1 MRFNPPIKAKPAPT
15 QYEDRDESDEAE
27 IQRRTV
33 LVLHKLSLKL
43 CIVKLAQFLTDAAHV
58 GPTLEA
64 ATTCRA
70 RNTRTGVLRLVLRAK
85 KVCIL
90 AVCVCV
96 CVCVCAKTVPIWAWV
111 GSGLRL
117 GLGGCIFFRQTRH
130 NADDV
135 TDFYYTQ
142 LSA

>member
-1 MRFNPPIKAKPAPT
+1 MAGAKHAHGRPP
-15 QYEDRDESDEAE
+15 
-27 IQRRTV
+27 
-33 LVLHKLSLKL
+33 
-43 CIVKLAQFLTDAAHV
+43 
-58 GPTLEA
+58 
-64 ATTCRA
+64 
-70 RNTRTGVLRLVLRAK
+70 TGVACEKSVHTGS
-85 KVCIL
+85 
-90 AVCVCV
+90 VCV
-96 CVCVCAKTVPIWAWV
+96 CVCVCAKKVPIWAWV